1 MSYIRVSQ
9 HPPRSLRWW
18 YEQAASG
25 KLDMAPI
32 YQRRSDIWSRQKKA
46 HLIDSLINDFDIPKI
61 YVADFTSARSP
72 LNTKKV
78 PYAIV
83 DGKQRLEAFFSFF
96 DDELALNRSSLWL
109 ENPSEDIKQLRFS
122 ELRQRFPELSAK
134 VENFEPVVMSI
145 ATDDEAKIYE
155 MFVRLNS
162 GEAANSAEKRNARPG
177 PIPEMV
183 RQLTALPFFTNR
195 VRFNRRRMQEFN
207 LVAKILLLESKANF
221 VDTKASNLDKFVE
234 SAAEEVQK
242 AKPRERAS
250 ILKAYT
256 SLQTRTADVFESMA
270 EAFEEADPL
279 LAKAGNIPVYYWIVR
294 EHPEVV
300 DNLRDFLITFEKNVM
315 DAMRASKAGATDL
328 DQKFVTYYT
337 HARTTNDQQSLRGRY
352 KILIDEMKRRKL
364 IE

>member
-1 MSYIRVSQ
+1 MSYIRVVQ

-18 YEQAASG
+18 YEQALSG

-83 DGKQRLEAFFSFF
+83 DGKQRLEAVFAFFN
-96 DDELALNRSSLWL
+96 DELVLNRSSLWL
-109 ENPSEDIKQLRFS
+109 EQPHVDIKQMCFS
-122 ELRQRFPELSAK
+122 DLRQQFPELSAK
-134 VENFEPVVMSI
+134 IESFEPVVMSI

-183 RQLTALPFFTNR
+183 RQLTSLPFFTNR
-195 VRFNRRRMQEFN
+195 VRFTRRRMQEFN
-207 LVAKILLLESKANF
+207 LAAKLLLLESKGGF

-234 SAAEEVQK
+234 SAAEEVQ
-242 AKPRERAS
+242 RAS
-250 ILKAYT
+250 VRQRAEVLKPYGE
-256 SLQTRTADVFESMA
+256 LQQATTEVLEAMA
-270 EAFEEADPL
+270 EAFVEADPL
-279 LAKAGNIPVYYWIVR
+279 LAKAGNIPVYYWVVR
-294 EHPEVV
+294 NHPEVV
-300 DNLRDFLITFEKNVM
+300 DNLRDFLLSFEGKVM
-315 DAMRASKAGATDL
+315 DAMRASKQGSHV
-328 DQKFVTYYT
+328 DQKLVTYYT

-352 KILIDEMKRRKL
+352 SILVDELRKRKL
-364 IE
+364 IGP